1 MVINGYVDDAVGLSA
16 YMDISALGSL
26 IGEPQTVS
34 GFFLQVEGGKLREL
48 YRKLKE
54 TPLVFSVFSPAG
66 LRNSFMQTIARTM
79 NVSTGILLSF
89 AVIIAFGV
97 VYNSARISLSERGRE
112 LASLRVMGFSRSE
125 TLYFL
130 LGEQGAI
137 LIASMPIGFLC
148 GYLISWL
155 IINVVDTE
163 LMRLTLAV
171 STRTYVLSGLVVNL
185 RMMVYS
191 AALAPKLRHLPRGKR
206 MLVAAFLVDNLFA
219 FLQERERER
228 PGDPHWVEYY
238 AGMTLV
244 LWPSWALFCV
254 VGVFAGNI
262 IPANWQLDFAI
273 PLSFVA
279 ILANSVRQ
287 MPLLAAAV
295 GGGIASVL
303 LFTLPLKLGLIA
315 GCLCGLLAG
324 LLVERMQK
332 A

>member
-1 MVINGYVDDAVGLSA
+1 MAFFSSIEGRTAFIEGVRNTLIIVPSYIPFALVCGVASVTAGLTTSAAIGLPALVFGGSAQAVVT
-16 YMDISALGSL
+16 
-26 IGEPQTVS
+26 Q
-34 GFFLQVEGGKLREL
+34 FLQN
-48 YRKLKE
+48 
-54 TPLVFSVFSPAG
+54 A
-66 LRNSFMQTIARTM
+66 
-79 NVSTGILLSF
+79 
-89 AVIIAFGV
+89 
-97 VYNSARISLSERGRE
+97 
-112 LASLRVMGFSRSE
+112 ASLW
-125 TLYFL
+125 
-130 LGEQGAI
+130 
-137 LIASMPIGFLC
+137 IA
-148 GYLISWL
+148 
-155 IINVVDTE
+155 
-163 LMRLTLAV
+163 
-171 STRTYVLSGLVVNL
+171 VLSGLVVNL

-219 FLQERERER
+219 FLQQRERER

-238 AGMTLV
+238 AGMTLI

-262 IPANWQLDFAI
+262 IPASWQLDFAI

>member
-1 MVINGYVDDAVGLSA
+1 MEGVRNTLIIVPSYIPFALVCGVASVTAGLTTSAAIGLPALVFGGSAQAVVT
-16 YMDISALGSL
+16 
-26 IGEPQTVS
+26 Q
-34 GFFLQVEGGKLREL
+34 FLQN
-48 YRKLKE
+48 
-54 TPLVFSVFSPAG
+54 A
-66 LRNSFMQTIARTM
+66 
-79 NVSTGILLSF
+79 
-89 AVIIAFGV
+89 
-97 VYNSARISLSERGRE
+97 
-112 LASLRVMGFSRSE
+112 ASLW
-125 TLYFL
+125 
-130 LGEQGAI
+130 
-137 LIASMPIGFLC
+137 IA
-148 GYLISWL
+148 
-155 IINVVDTE
+155 
-163 LMRLTLAV
+163 
-171 STRTYVLSGLVVNL
+171 VLSGLVVNL

-219 FLQERERER
+219 FLQQRERER

-238 AGMTLV
+238 AGMTLI

-262 IPANWQLDFAI
+262 IPASWQLDFAI

-332 A
+332 T

>member
-1 MVINGYVDDAVGLSA
+1 MEGVRNTLIIVPSYIPFALVCGVASVTAGLTTSAAIGLPVLVFGGSAQAVVT
-16 YMDISALGSL
+16 
-26 IGEPQTVS
+26 Q
-34 GFFLQVEGGKLREL
+34 FLQN
-48 YRKLKE
+48 
-54 TPLVFSVFSPAG
+54 A
-66 LRNSFMQTIARTM
+66 
-79 NVSTGILLSF
+79 
-89 AVIIAFGV
+89 
-97 VYNSARISLSERGRE
+97 
-112 LASLRVMGFSRSE
+112 ASLW
-125 TLYFL
+125 
-130 LGEQGAI
+130 
-137 LIASMPIGFLC
+137 IA
-148 GYLISWL
+148 
-155 IINVVDTE
+155 
-163 LMRLTLAV
+163 
-171 STRTYVLSGLVVNL
+171 VLSGLVVNL

-219 FLQERERER
+219 FLQQRERER

-238 AGMTLV
+238 AGMTLI

-262 IPANWQLDFAI
+262 IPASWQLDFAI

>member
-1 MVINGYVDDAVGLSA
+1 VAFFSSIEGRTAFMEGVRNTLIIVPSYIPFALVCGVASVTAGLTTSAAIGLPALVFGGSAQAVVT
-16 YMDISALGSL
+16 
-26 IGEPQTVS
+26 Q
-34 GFFLQVEGGKLREL
+34 FLQN
-48 YRKLKE
+48 
-54 TPLVFSVFSPAG
+54 A
-66 LRNSFMQTIARTM
+66 
-79 NVSTGILLSF
+79 
-89 AVIIAFGV
+89 
-97 VYNSARISLSERGRE
+97 
-112 LASLRVMGFSRSE
+112 ASLW
-125 TLYFL
+125 
-130 LGEQGAI
+130 
-137 LIASMPIGFLC
+137 IA
-148 GYLISWL
+148 
-155 IINVVDTE
+155 
-163 LMRLTLAV
+163 
-171 STRTYVLSGLVVNL
+171 VLSGLVVNL

-219 FLQERERER
+219 FLQQRERER

-238 AGMTLV
+238 AGMTLI

-262 IPANWQLDFAI
+262 IPASWQLDFAI

-295 GGGIASVL
+295 GGGVASVL